1 MNQSNIRS
9 ELKLYALVSRV
20 SSSDE
25 IWGEGV
31 RQVSGRM
38 CSVCSI
44 GGLWDIFVG
53 RKHDAFEMF
62 TQHHKIEK

>member
-25 IWGEGV
+25 IWG
-31 RQVSGRM
+31 
-38 CSVCSI
+38 
-44 GGLWDIFVG
+44 GGECD
-53 RKHDAFEMF
+53 K
-62 TQHHKIEK
+62 